1 MSFIGDI
8 WGNVKFNAGKAAANA
23 ASSVSWAYTHSPAQ
37 EVIYRNNRA
46 YKSVLVH
53 VAKQLAMS
61 EIEGQINKLFPKYQR
76 YLEKTWREKTVLAK
90 QKANQVQLIENQES
104 QLETNGQIRTE
115 NGHTIIAKDQYGNK
129 IPEALMLYYKGDTDV
144 TVNDMILTGTK
155 DVEITVHDGKR
166 KYKRNVLTKS
176 EPYQTKTVCF
186 IDLNPDIAIQSS
198 KNIVMT
204 TVQGRDYTRK
214 ELVSGGDLNFTVT
227 GEIVSN
233 EEGVYPENDV
243 KKFIQIMQYG
253 GVVNVNHFQFK
264 QFNVDKII
272 IKDFNMQNQ
281 EFKNIQPYTF
291 TCVAVEPDEDVVV
304 KSDTIA
310 VINREI
316 EVSPMSKWYKLILNN
331 KYAEIVA
338 NTAASAVSSTVNAG
352 VNAAGN
358 GLDKLVDKI

>member
-53 VAKQLAMS
+53 VAKQFAMS

-76 YLEKTWREKTVLAK
+76 YLEKTLRKTVLEQ
-90 QKANQVQLIENQES
+90 QKSNQVQLIRNRES
-104 QLETNGQIRTE
+104 QMKEWGRISAQG
-115 NGHTIIAKDQYGNK
+115 GHTIIAKDKYGNAV
-129 IPEALMLYYKGDTDV
+129 PESLMLFYDGDTD
-144 TVNDMILTGTK
+144 ILVEDVKIVGDKQVK
-155 DVEITVHDGKR
+155 DSYT
-166 KYKRNVLTKS
+166 
-176 EPYQTKTVCF
+176 TKTICF
-186 IDLNPDIAIQSS
+186 IDINPDVAIQSS

-338 NTAASAVSSTVNAG
+338 NAAASAVSSTVNAG
-352 VNAAGN
+352 VDAAGN

>member
-76 YLEKTWREKTVLAK
+76 YLEKTLRKTVLEQ
-90 QKANQVQLIENQES
+90 QKSNQVQLIRNRES
-104 QLETNGQIRTE
+104 QMKEWGRITADG
-115 NGHTIIAKDQYGNK
+115 GHTIIAKDKYGNAV
-129 IPEALMLYYKGDTDV
+129 PESLMLFYDGDTD
-144 TVNDMILTGTK
+144 ILVEDVKIVGDKQVK
-155 DVEITVHDGKR
+155 DSYT
-166 KYKRNVLTKS
+166 
-176 EPYQTKTVCF
+176 TKTICF
-186 IDLNPDIAIQSS
+186 IDINPDVAIQSS

-204 TVQGRDYTRK
+204 TVQGRDFTRK

-338 NTAASAVSSTVNAG
+338 NAAASAASSTINAG
-352 VNAAGN
+352 VDAAGN

>member
-1 MSFIGDI
+1 M
-8 WGNVKFNAGKAAANA
+8 KFNAGKAAANA

-76 YLEKTWREKTVLAK
+76 YLEETLRKTVLEQ
-90 QKANQVQLIENQES
+90 QKSNQVQLIRNRES
-104 QLETNGQIRTE
+104 QMKEWGRITADG
-115 NGHTIIAKDQYGNK
+115 GHTIIAKDKYGNAV
-129 IPEALMLYYKGDTDV
+129 PESLMLFYDGDTD
-144 TVNDMILTGTK
+144 ILVEDVKIVGDKQVK
-155 DVEITVHDGKR
+155 DSYT
-166 KYKRNVLTKS
+166 
-176 EPYQTKTVCF
+176 TKTICF
-186 IDLNPDIAIQSS
+186 IDINPDVAIQSS

-338 NTAASAVSSTVNAG
+338 NAAASAVSSTVNAG
-352 VNAAGN
+352 VDAAGN

>member
-1 MSFIGDI
+1 M
-8 WGNVKFNAGKAAANA
+8 KFNAGKAADNA

-46 YKSVLVH
+46 YKSVFVH

-76 YLEKTWREKTVLAK
+76 YLEKTWREKTVLAQ
-90 QKANQVQLIENQES
+90 QKANQIQLIRNRES
-104 QLETNGQIRTE
+104 QMKEWGRITTE
-115 NGHTIIAKDQYGNK
+115 SGHTIIAKDKYGNFVR
-129 IPEALMLYYKGDTDV
+129 EALMLSYDGDTAIQVSDV
-144 TVNDMILTGTK
+144 IENDGVTTTGS
-155 DVEITVHDGKR
+155 
-166 KYKRNVLTKS
+166 YA
-176 EPYQTKTVCF
+176 TKTICF
-186 IDLNPDIAIQSS
+186 IDLNPDVAIQSS

-272 IKDFNMQNQ
+272 IKDFDMQNQ

-316 EVSPMSKWYKLILNN
+316 EASSMNKWYELILNN

-338 NTAASAVSSTVNAG
+338 NAAASAASSTINAG
-352 VNAAGN
+352 VDAAEN

>member
-76 YLEKTWREKTVLAK
+76 YLEKTLRKTVLEQ
-90 QKANQVQLIENQES
+90 QKSNQVQLIRNRES
-104 QLETNGQIRTE
+104 QMKELGRITADG
-115 NGHTIIAKDQYGNK
+115 GHTIIAKDKYGNAV
-129 IPEALMLYYKGDTDV
+129 PESLMLFYDGDTD
-144 TVNDMILTGTK
+144 ILVEDVKIVGDKQVK
-155 DVEITVHDGKR
+155 DSYT
-166 KYKRNVLTKS
+166 
-176 EPYQTKTVCF
+176 TKTICF
-186 IDLNPDIAIQSS
+186 IDINPDVAIQSS

-338 NTAASAVSSTVNAG
+338 NAAASAVSSTVNAG
-352 VNAAGN
+352 VDAAGN

>member
-1 MSFIGDI
+1 M
-8 WGNVKFNAGKAAANA
+8 KFNAGKAAANA

-76 YLEKTWREKTVLAK
+76 YLEKTLRKTVLEQ
-90 QKANQVQLIENQES
+90 QKSNQVQLIRNRES
-104 QLETNGQIRTE
+104 QMKEWGRITADG
-115 NGHTIIAKDQYGNK
+115 GHTIIAKDKYGNAV
-129 IPEALMLYYKGDTDV
+129 PESLMLFYDGDTD
-144 TVNDMILTGTK
+144 ILVEDVKIVGDKQVK
-155 DVEITVHDGKR
+155 DSYT
-166 KYKRNVLTKS
+166 
-176 EPYQTKTVCF
+176 TKTICF
-186 IDLNPDIAIQSS
+186 IDINPDVAIQSS

-253 GVVNVNHFQFK
+253 GVVNVNHLQFK

-338 NTAASAVSSTVNAG
+338 NAAASAVSSTVNAG
-352 VNAAGN
+352 VDAAGN

>member
-37 EVIYRNNRA
+37 EVIYKNNRA

-76 YLEKTWREKTVLAK
+76 YLEKTLRKTVLEQ
-90 QKANQVQLIENQES
+90 QKSNQVQLIRNRES
-104 QLETNGQIRTE
+104 QMKEWGRITADG
-115 NGHTIIAKDQYGNK
+115 GHTIIAKDKYGNAV
-129 IPEALMLYYKGDTDV
+129 PESLMLFYDGDTD
-144 TVNDMILTGTK
+144 ILVEDVKIVGDKQVK
-155 DVEITVHDGKR
+155 DSYT
-166 KYKRNVLTKS
+166 
-176 EPYQTKTVCF
+176 TKTICF
-186 IDLNPDIAIQSS
+186 IDINPDVAIQSS

-338 NTAASAVSSTVNAG
+338 NAAASAASSTINAG
-352 VNAAGN
+352 VDAAGN

>member
-76 YLEKTWREKTVLAK
+76 YLEKTLRKTVLEQ
-90 QKANQVQLIENQES
+90 QKSNQVQLIRNRES
-104 QLETNGQIRTE
+104 QMKEWGRITADG
-115 NGHTIIAKDQYGNK
+115 GHTIIAKDKYGNAV
-129 IPEALMLYYKGDTDV
+129 PESLMLFYDGDTD
-144 TVNDMILTGTK
+144 ILVEDVKIVGDKQVK
-155 DVEITVHDGKR
+155 DSYT
-166 KYKRNVLTKS
+166 
-176 EPYQTKTVCF
+176 TKTICF
-186 IDLNPDIAIQSS
+186 IDINPDVAIQSS

-204 TVQGRDYTRK
+204 TVQGRDHTRK

-338 NTAASAVSSTVNAG
+338 NAAASAVSSTVNAG
-352 VNAAGN
+352 VDVAGN

>member
-8 WGNVKFNAGKAAANA
+8 WKNVKLNTGKVAHNA

-37 EVIYRNNRA
+37 EIIYKNNRA
-46 YKSVLVH
+46 YKSVLTH
-53 VAKQLAMS
+53 VAKQMAAS
-61 EIEGQINKLFPKYQR
+61 EIEGQINKMFPKYQR
-76 YLEKTWREKTVLAK
+76 YLEKTLRKTVLEQ
-90 QKANQVQLIENQES
+90 QKSNQIQLIRNRES
-104 QLETNGQIRTE
+104 QMKECGRITAEG
-115 NGHTIIAKDQYGNK
+115 GHTIIAKDKYGNLVR
-129 IPEALMLYYKGDTDV
+129 EALILHYDGDTAVQVSDV
-144 TVNDMILTGTK
+144 I
-155 DVEITVHDGKR
+155 EYDGIKTTDS
-166 KYKRNVLTKS
+166 YA
-176 EPYQTKTVCF
+176 TKTICF
-186 IDLNPDIAIQSS
+186 IDLNPDVAIQSS

-253 GVVNVNHFQFK
+253 GVVSVNHFQFK

-272 IKDFNMQNQ
+272 IKDFSMQNQ

-304 KSDTIA
+304 TTDTIA
-310 VINREI
+310 VVNEEI
-316 EVSPMSKWYKLILNN
+316 KLSPSKSWYKFILNN
-331 KYAEIVA
+331 KYAEITA
-338 NTAASAVSSTVNAG
+338 NAASSVLSSSING
-352 VNAAGN
+352 
-358 GLDKLVDKI
+358 GLDALTKNI

>member
-76 YLEKTWREKTVLAK
+76 YLEKTLRKTVLEQ
-90 QKANQVQLIENQES
+90 QKSNHVQLIRNRES
-104 QLETNGQIRTE
+104 QMKEWGRITADG
-115 NGHTIIAKDQYGNK
+115 GHTIIAKDKYGNAV
-129 IPEALMLYYKGDTDV
+129 PESLMLFYDGDTD
-144 TVNDMILTGTK
+144 ILVEDVKIVGDKQVK
-155 DVEITVHDGKR
+155 DSYT
-166 KYKRNVLTKS
+166 
-176 EPYQTKTVCF
+176 TKTICF
-186 IDLNPDIAIQSS
+186 IDINPDVAIQSS

-338 NTAASAVSSTVNAG
+338 NAAASAVSSTVNAG
-352 VNAAGN
+352 VDAAGN

>member
-53 VAKQLAMS
+53 VAKQLAMP

-76 YLEKTWREKTVLAK
+76 YLEKTLRKTVLEQ
-90 QKANQVQLIENQES
+90 QKSNQVQLIRNRES
-104 QLETNGQIRTE
+104 QMKEWGRITADG
-115 NGHTIIAKDQYGNK
+115 GHTIIAKDKYGNAV
-129 IPEALMLYYKGDTDV
+129 PESLMLFYDGDTD
-144 TVNDMILTGTK
+144 ILVEDVKIVGDKQVK
-155 DVEITVHDGKR
+155 DSYT
-166 KYKRNVLTKS
+166 
-176 EPYQTKTVCF
+176 TKTICF
-186 IDLNPDIAIQSS
+186 IDINPDVAIQSS

-338 NTAASAVSSTVNAG
+338 NAAASAVSSTVNAG
-352 VNAAGN
+352 VDAAGN

>member
-8 WGNVKFNAGKAAANA
+8 WDNVKFNAGKAAANA

-76 YLEKTWREKTVLAK
+76 HLEKTLRKTVLK
-90 QKANQVQLIENQES
+90 QQKSNQVQLIRNRES
-104 QLETNGQIRTE
+104 QMKEWGRITADG
-115 NGHTIIAKDQYGNK
+115 GHTIIAKDKYGNAV
-129 IPEALMLYYKGDTDV
+129 PESLMLFYDGDTD
-144 TVNDMILTGTK
+144 ILVEDVKIVGGKQVK
-155 DVEITVHDGKR
+155 DSYT
-166 KYKRNVLTKS
+166 
-176 EPYQTKTVCF
+176 TKTICF
-186 IDLNPDIAIQSS
+186 IDINPDVAIQSS

-338 NTAASAVSSTVNAG
+338 NAAASAVSSTVNAG

>member
-53 VAKQLAMS
+53 VAKQFAMS

-76 YLEKTWREKTVLAK
+76 YLEKTLRKTVLEQ
-90 QKANQVQLIENQES
+90 QKSNQVQLIRNRES
-104 QLETNGQIRTE
+104 QMKEWGRITADG
-115 NGHTIIAKDQYGNK
+115 GHTIIAKDKYGNAV
-129 IPEALMLYYKGDTDV
+129 PESLMLFYDGDTD
-144 TVNDMILTGTK
+144 ILVEDVKIVGDKQVK
-155 DVEITVHDGKR
+155 DSYT
-166 KYKRNVLTKS
+166 
-176 EPYQTKTVCF
+176 TKTICF
-186 IDLNPDIAIQSS
+186 IDINPDVAIQSS

-331 KYAEIVA
+331 KYAEIIA
-338 NTAASAVSSTVNAG
+338 NAAASAASSTINAG
-352 VNAAGN
+352 VDAAGN

>member
-61 EIEGQINKLFPKYQR
+61 EIEGQINKLFPKYQM
-76 YLEKTWREKTVLAK
+76 YLEKTLRKTVLEQ
-90 QKANQVQLIENQES
+90 QKSNQVQLIRNRES
-104 QLETNGQIRTE
+104 QMKELGRITADG
-115 NGHTIIAKDQYGNK
+115 GHTIIAKDKYGNAV
-129 IPEALMLYYKGDTDV
+129 PESLMLFYDGDTD
-144 TVNDMILTGTK
+144 ILVEDVKIVGDKQVK
-155 DVEITVHDGKR
+155 DSYT
-166 KYKRNVLTKS
+166 
-176 EPYQTKTVCF
+176 TKTICF
-186 IDLNPDIAIQSS
+186 IDINPDVAIQSS

-338 NTAASAVSSTVNAG
+338 NAAASAVSSTVNAG
-352 VNAAGN
+352 VDAAGN

>member
-8 WGNVKFNAGKAAANA
+8 WGNIKLNTGKAATNA
-23 ASSVSWAYTHSPAQ
+23 ASSVSWVYTHSP
-37 EVIYRNNRA
+37 EREITYRNNRA
-46 YKSVLVH
+46 YNSVLVH

-61 EIEGQINKLFPKYQR
+61 TVEGQINKLFPKYQR
-76 YLEKTWREKTVLAK
+76 YLEKTLRKTVLQQ
-90 QKANQVQLIENQES
+90 QKENQVQLINNR
-104 QLETNGQIRTE
+104 ETQMKDWGRVSTVE
-115 NGHTIIAKDQYGNK
+115 GHTIIAKDKYGNAV
-129 IPEALMLYYKGDTDV
+129 PEALMLSYDGETDIQV
-144 TVNDMILTGTK
+144 EDVKTVNGQQVK
-155 DVEITVHDGKR
+155 DSYT
-166 KYKRNVLTKS
+166 
-176 EPYQTKTVCF
+176 TKTICF
-186 IDLNPDIAIQSS
+186 IDINPDIAIQSS

-227 GEIVSN
+227 GEIVGN

-264 QFNVDKII
+264 QFNVNKII

-281 EFKNIQPYTF
+281 EFKNVQPYTF
-291 TCVAVEPDEDVVV
+291 SCVAVEPDKDVVV

-316 EVSPMSKWYKLILNN
+316 EVSPMSKWYKLILQN

-338 NTAASAVSSTVNAG
+338 NATASAVSSTVNAG
-352 VNAAGN
+352 IDAGVNKVE
-358 GLDKLVDKI
+358 DLVSNI

>member
-23 ASSVSWAYTHSPAQ
+23 ASSVSWAYTHSPSQ

-76 YLEKTWREKTVLAK
+76 YLEKTLRKTVLEQ
-90 QKANQVQLIENQES
+90 QKSNQVQLIRNRES
-104 QLETNGQIRTE
+104 QMKECGRITADG
-115 NGHTIIAKDQYGNK
+115 GHTIIAKDKYGNAV
-129 IPEALMLYYKGDTDV
+129 PESLMLFYDGDTD
-144 TVNDMILTGTK
+144 ILVEDVKIVGDKQVK
-155 DVEITVHDGKR
+155 DSYT
-166 KYKRNVLTKS
+166 
-176 EPYQTKTVCF
+176 TKTICF
-186 IDLNPDIAIQSS
+186 IDINPDVAIQSS

-338 NTAASAVSSTVNAG
+338 NAAASAVSSTVNAG
-352 VNAAGN
+352 VDAAGN

>member
-76 YLEKTWREKTVLAK
+76 YLEKTLRKTVLEQ
-90 QKANQVQLIENQES
+90 QKSNQVQLIRNRES
-104 QLETNGQIRTE
+104 QMKEWGRITADG
-115 NGHTIIAKDQYGNK
+115 GHTIIAKDKYGNAV
-129 IPEALMLYYKGDTDV
+129 PESFMLFYDGDTD
-144 TVNDMILTGTK
+144 ILVEDVKIVGDKQVK
-155 DVEITVHDGKR
+155 DSYT
-166 KYKRNVLTKS
+166 
-176 EPYQTKTVCF
+176 TKTICF
-186 IDLNPDIAIQSS
+186 IDINPDVAIQSS

-338 NTAASAVSSTVNAG
+338 NAAASAVSSTVNAG
-352 VNAAGN
+352 VDAAGN

>member
-8 WGNVKFNAGKAAANA
+8 WGNVKFNAGKAATNA
-23 ASSVSWAYTHSPAQ
+23 ASSVSWAYTHAP
-37 EVIYRNNRA
+37 EHEIIYKNNRA

-61 EIEGQINKLFPKYQR
+61 TVEGQINKLFPKYQR
-76 YLEKTWREKTVLAK
+76 YLEKTWRENEVLTK
-90 QKANQVQLIENQES
+90 QKANQVQLIKNQQS
-104 QLETNGQIRTE
+104 QLESNGQIITE
-115 NGHTIIAKDQYGNK
+115 NGHTIIAKDQYGNR
-129 IPEALMLYYKGDTDV
+129 IPEALMLYYDGDTDV
-144 TVNDMILTGTK
+144 TVNDIVLTGTK

-186 IDLNPDIAIQSS
+186 IDLNPDVAIQSS

-253 GVVNVNHFQFK
+253 GIVSVNHFQFK

-291 TCVAVEPDEDVVV
+291 TCVAVEPDGDVVV

-316 EVSPMSKWYKLILNN
+316 EVSSMSKWYKLILQN

-338 NTAASAVSSTVNAG
+338 NAAASAVSSTVNAG
-352 VNAAGN
+352 VDAAEN
-358 GLDKLVDKI
+358 GLDKLVNKI

>member
-76 YLEKTWREKTVLAK
+76 YLEKTLRKTVLEQ
-90 QKANQVQLIENQES
+90 QKSNQVQLIKNR
-104 QLETNGQIRTE
+104 ETQMEEWGRISAQG
-115 NGHTIIAKDQYGNK
+115 GHTIIAKDKYGNAV
-129 IPEALMLYYKGDTDV
+129 PESLMLFYDGDTAILVEDV
-144 TVNDMILTGTK
+144 KIVGDKQVK
-155 DVEITVHDGKR
+155 DSYT
-166 KYKRNVLTKS
+166 
-176 EPYQTKTVCF
+176 TKTICF
-186 IDLNPDIAIQSS
+186 IDINPDVAIQSS

-338 NTAASAVSSTVNAG
+338 NAAASAASSTINAG
-352 VNAAGN
+352 VDAAGN

>member
-46 YKSVLVH
+46 HKSALVH

-76 YLEKTWREKTVLAK
+76 YLEKRLRKTVLK
-90 QKANQVQLIENQES
+90 QQKSNQIQLIRSRES
-104 QLETNGQIRTE
+104 QMREWGRITAEG
-115 NGHTIIAKDQYGNK
+115 GHTIIAKDKYGNLVR
-129 IPEALMLYYKGDTDV
+129 EALMLYYDGETSIQVSDVVENDGVQKTDS
-144 TVNDMILTGTK
+144 
-155 DVEITVHDGKR
+155 
-166 KYKRNVLTKS
+166 YA
-176 EPYQTKTVCF
+176 TKTVCF
-186 IDLNPDIAIQSS
+186 IDLNPDVAIQSS

-338 NTAASAVSSTVNAG
+338 NAAASAVSSTVNAG
-352 VNAAGN
+352 VDAAGN

>member
-76 YLEKTWREKTVLAK
+76 YLEKTLRKTVLQQ
-90 QKANQVQLIENQES
+90 QKANQIQLIRNRES
-104 QLETNGQIRTE
+104 QMKEWGRISAE
-115 NGHTIIAKDQYGNK
+115 GGHTIIAKDKYGNLVR
-129 IPEALMLYYKGDTDV
+129 EALMLHYDGDTAIQVSD
-144 TVNDMILTGTK
+144 TIENDG
-155 DVEITVHDGKR
+155 ITTTDS
-166 KYKRNVLTKS
+166 YA
-176 EPYQTKTVCF
+176 TKTVCF
-186 IDLNPDIAIQSS
+186 IDLNPDVAIQSS

-316 EVSPMSKWYKLILNN
+316 EVSQMRKWYKLILNN

-338 NTAASAVSSTVNAG
+338 NAAASAVSSTVNAG
-352 VNAAGN
+352 VDAAGN

>member
-76 YLEKTWREKTVLAK
+76 YLEKTLRKTVLEQ
-90 QKANQVQLIENQES
+90 QKSNQVQLIRNRES
-104 QLETNGQIRTE
+104 QMKEWGRITADG
-115 NGHTIIAKDQYGNK
+115 GHTIIAKDKYGNAV
-129 IPEALMLYYKGDTDV
+129 PESLMLFYDGDTD
-144 TVNDMILTGTK
+144 ILVEDVKIVGDKQVK
-155 DVEITVHDGKR
+155 DSYT
-166 KYKRNVLTKS
+166 
-176 EPYQTKTVCF
+176 TKTICF
-186 IDLNPDIAIQSS
+186 IDINPDVAIQSS

-243 KKFIQIMQYG
+243 KKFIKIMQYG

-338 NTAASAVSSTVNAG
+338 NAAASAVSSTVNAG
-352 VNAAGN
+352 VDAAGN

>member
-76 YLEKTWREKTVLAK
+76 YLEKTLRKTVLEQ
-90 QKANQVQLIENQES
+90 QKSNQVQLIRNRES
-104 QLETNGQIRTE
+104 QMKEWGRITADG
-115 NGHTIIAKDQYGNK
+115 GHTIIAKDKYGNAV
-129 IPEALMLYYKGDTDV
+129 PESLMLFYDGDTD
-144 TVNDMILTGTK
+144 ILVEDVKIVGDKQVK
-155 DVEITVHDGKR
+155 DSYT
-166 KYKRNVLTKS
+166 
-176 EPYQTKTVCF
+176 TKTICF
-186 IDLNPDIAIQSS
+186 IDINPDIAIQSS

-338 NTAASAVSSTVNAG
+338 NAAASAVSSTVNAG
-352 VNAAGN
+352 VDAAGN

>member
-1 MSFIGDI
+1 M
-8 WGNVKFNAGKAAANA
+8 KFNTGKAAINA
-23 ASSVSWAYTHSPAQ
+23 ASSVSWVYTHSP
-37 EVIYRNNRA
+37 EREIIYRNNRA
-46 YKSVLVH
+46 YNSVLVH

-61 EIEGQINKLFPKYQR
+61 TVEGQVNKLFPKYQR
-76 YLEKTWREKTVLAK
+76 YLEKTWRETTVLAQ
-90 QKANQVQLIENQES
+90 QKANQIQLIKDQES
-104 QLETNGQIRTE
+104 QLETNGQIQTE

-129 IPEALMLYYKGDTDV
+129 IPEALMLYYKGDVDV
-144 TVNDMILTGTK
+144 TVNDTVLTGTK
-155 DVEITVHDGKR
+155 DIEITVHDGKR
-166 KYKRNVLTKS
+166 KYKRNVVTKS
-176 EPYQTKTVCF
+176 EPYTTKTVCF

-227 GEIVSN
+227 GEIVGN

-291 TCVAVEPDEDVVV
+291 SCVAVEPDEDVIV

-316 EVSPMSKWYKLILNN
+316 EVSTMNKWYKLILQN

-338 NTAASAVSSTVNAG
+338 NAATSAVSSTVNAG
-352 VNAAGN
+352 IDAGVNKVE
-358 GLDKLVDKI
+358 DLVSNI

>member
-76 YLEKTWREKTVLAK
+76 YLEKTLRKTVLQQ
-90 QKANQVQLIENQES
+90 QKANQIQLIRNRES
-104 QLETNGQIRTE
+104 QMKEWGRISAE
-115 NGHTIIAKDQYGNK
+115 GGHTIIAKDKYGNLVR
-129 IPEALMLYYKGDTDV
+129 EALMLHYDGDTAIQVSDTIENDGV
-144 TVNDMILTGTK
+144 TTTDS
-155 DVEITVHDGKR
+155 
-166 KYKRNVLTKS
+166 YA
-176 EPYQTKTVCF
+176 TKTVCF
-186 IDLNPDIAIQSS
+186 IDLNPDVAIQSS

-253 GVVNVNHFQFK
+253 GVINVNHFQFK

-338 NTAASAVSSTVNAG
+338 NAAASAVSSTVNAG
-352 VNAAGN
+352 VDAAGN

>member
-76 YLEKTWREKTVLAK
+76 YLEKTLRKTVLEQ
-90 QKANQVQLIENQES
+90 QKSNQVQLIKNR
-104 QLETNGQIRTE
+104 ETQMEEWGRISVQG
-115 NGHTIIAKDQYGNK
+115 GHTIIAKDKYGNAV
-129 IPEALMLYYKGDTDV
+129 PESLMLFYDGDTD
-144 TVNDMILTGTK
+144 ILVEDVKIVGDKQVK
-155 DVEITVHDGKR
+155 DSYT
-166 KYKRNVLTKS
+166 
-176 EPYQTKTVCF
+176 TKTICF
-186 IDLNPDIAIQSS
+186 IDINPDVAIQSS

-281 EFKNIQPYTF
+281 EFKNIQPYAF

-338 NTAASAVSSTVNAG
+338 NAAASAVSSTVNAG
-352 VNAAGN
+352 VDAAGN

>member
-76 YLEKTWREKTVLAK
+76 YLEKTLRKTVLK
-90 QKANQVQLIENQES
+90 QQKSNQIQLIRNRES
-104 QLETNGQIRTE
+104 QMKEWGRITAEG
-115 NGHTIIAKDQYGNK
+115 GHTIIAKDKYGNLVR
-129 IPEALMLYYKGDTDV
+129 EALMLYYDGDTAIQVSDV
-144 TVNDMILTGTK
+144 IENDGVTTT
-155 DVEITVHDGKR
+155 DS
-166 KYKRNVLTKS
+166 YA
-176 EPYQTKTVCF
+176 TKTVCF
-186 IDLNPDIAIQSS
+186 IDLNPDVAIQSS

-204 TVQGRDYTRK
+204 TVQGLDYTRK

-316 EVSPMSKWYKLILNN
+316 EVSQMRKWYKLILNN

-338 NTAASAVSSTVNAG
+338 NAAASAVSSTVNAG
-352 VNAAGN
+352 VDAAGN

>member
-76 YLEKTWREKTVLAK
+76 YLEKTLRKTVLEQ
-90 QKANQVQLIENQES
+90 QKSNQVQLIRNRES
-104 QLETNGQIRTE
+104 QMKEWGRITADG
-115 NGHTIIAKDQYGNK
+115 GHTIIAKDKYGNAV
-129 IPEALMLYYKGDTDV
+129 PESLMLFYDGDTD
-144 TVNDMILTGTK
+144 ILVEDVKIVGDKQVK
-155 DVEITVHDGKR
+155 DSYT
-166 KYKRNVLTKS
+166 
-176 EPYQTKTVCF
+176 TKTICF
-186 IDLNPDIAIQSS
+186 IDINPDVAIQSS

-243 KKFIQIMQYG
+243 KKFVQIMQYG

-338 NTAASAVSSTVNAG
+338 NAAASAVSSTVNAG
-352 VNAAGN
+352 VDAAGN

>member
-1 MSFIGDI
+1 M
-8 WGNVKFNAGKAAANA
+8 KFNAGKAAANA

-61 EIEGQINKLFPKYQR
+61 EIEGQVNKLFPKYQR
-76 YLEKTWREKTVLAK
+76 YLEKTLRKTVLEQ
-90 QKANQVQLIENQES
+90 QKPNQVQLIRNRES
-104 QLETNGQIRTE
+104 QMKEWGRITADG
-115 NGHTIIAKDQYGNK
+115 GHTIIAKDKYGNAV
-129 IPEALMLYYKGDTDV
+129 PESLMLFYDGDTD
-144 TVNDMILTGTK
+144 ILVEDVKIVGDKQVK
-155 DVEITVHDGKR
+155 DSYT
-166 KYKRNVLTKS
+166 
-176 EPYQTKTVCF
+176 TKTICF
-186 IDLNPDIAIQSS
+186 IDINPDVAIQSS

-338 NTAASAVSSTVNAG
+338 NAAASAVSSTVNAG
-352 VNAAGN
+352 VDAAGN